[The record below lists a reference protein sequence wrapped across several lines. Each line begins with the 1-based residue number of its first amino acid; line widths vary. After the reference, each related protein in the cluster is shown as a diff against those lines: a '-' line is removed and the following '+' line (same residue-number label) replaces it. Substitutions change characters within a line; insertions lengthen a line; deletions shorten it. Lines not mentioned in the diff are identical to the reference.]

1 MNEVKLNFEQFCEK
15 CDMIFNDSSA
25 NLSKQDSK
33 LTMYSALFKA
43 FDHDKVRICLPF
55 FPNFVIKEYL

>member
-43 FDHDKVRICLPF
+43 FDHDKVRIDCKNEKPQ
-55 FPNFVIKEYL
+55 